1 VDSNVYRHTGLSTV
15 ECTVLRITINN
26 IYQNLK
32 LGKQRNVHPTSNEY
46 VSQMLKQGGIVNVF
60 TKLHKQFRKCY
71 MNIPYNWQKLC
82 VLLPFKPC

>member
-1 VDSNVYRHTGLSTV
+1 MFIPHQMN
-15 ECTVLRITINN
+15 
-26 IYQNLK
+26 
-32 LGKQRNVHPTSNEY
+32 

-82 VLLPFKPC
+82 VLLPFKLCWSFMRTFHDGTSTRHVV